1 MRSSWVR
8 TTFWWI
14 AIGRGR
20 ATWYRLADAGL
31 EKTRAVLNGDKSQF
45 PDTRY
50 IVVEDG
56 VPVKDGDGQTIP
68 GVQRW
73 TYVGPTG
80 ITSGQYGVFG
90 SVVSVVKDDGGGV
103 SVRRQQVFQESF
115 AKFAYFTDNEGGNIY
130 FASNDHIWGPL
141 HTNDQIKIHSTRA
154 NFHDQ
159 VTTAKDIYQERY
171 GTFDKGYEE

>member
-1 MRSSWVR
+1 MQD
-8 TTFWWI
+8 
-14 AIGRGR
+14 G
-20 ATWYRLADAGL
+20 AGQ
-31 EKTRAVLNGDKSQF
+31 V
-45 PDTRY
+45 
-50 IVVEDG
+50 
-56 VPVKDGDGQTIP
+56 IP
-68 GVQRW
+68 GVERS

-103 SVRRQQVFQESF
+103 AVRRQQVFQESF

-154 NFHDQ
+154 NFHDE
-159 VTTAKDIYQERY
+159 VTTAKDVYQPWY
-171 GTFDKGYEE
+171 GTFDKGYQEYSPIIPMPETAELIKLKDPGPSRAYRLRG